1 MQPHLLIES
10 FKNDDE
16 GNHITTSSFKT
27 NIQDDVTDQATA
39 FERIKLGMRACVT
52 RTDGTSHTYWS
63 TKPYAAYCKTG
74 TAEDYTET
82 GNVDYPNHL
91 QIGYIS
97 ATENSEPIV
106 AFVCITYRQ
115 TVSSTGAESSAP
127 LIANQVVDKYVEKYG
142 LN

>member
-1 MQPHLLIES
+1 
-10 FKNDDE
+10 
-16 GNHITTSSFKT
+16 
-27 NIQDDVTDQATA
+27 
-39 FERIKLGMRACVT
+39 MRACVT
-52 RTDGTSHTYWS
+52 RNDGTSHNYWS

-74 TAEDYTET
+74 TAEDYSGT

-97 ATENSEPIV
+97 ATENSKPIV
-106 AFVCITYRQ
+106 AFVCITVRQ
-115 TVSSTGAESSAP
+115 TTASTGADSSAP